1 MQNTLS
7 SIISCAV
14 YWQVGHLSELTGNTQ
29 QAIQFLE
36 IVIAS
41 TMHDA
46 GVLALLGALF
56 TKCNDEAK
64 ALYYYNESH
73 RVHPVNM
80 DIITFLGAFYVQQ
93 ELYEKAIPIFNLA
106 SKIQPNEVLNHTI
119 SWSSLKYLLLGVI
132 FSSLYIYSCV
142 YVFVYLHIRMCIC
155 MLHIC
160 IHTYGY
166 TYTQILIIY
175 AYMWSLKCLSFIIYI
190 ICMHHCNLHP

>member
-1 MQNTLS
+1 MLTD
-7 SIISCAV
+7 
-14 YWQVGHLSELTGNTQ
+14 LTGNTQ

-64 ALYYYNESH
+64 ALHYYNESH

-106 SKIQPNEVLNHTI
+106 SKIQPNEVFNHTT

-132 FSSLYIYSCV
+132 FSSLYILFMHTCTSVHV
-142 YVFVYLHIRMCIC
+142 YITDVHTCI
-155 MLHIC
+155 
-160 IHTYGY
+160 YAS

-175 AYMWSLKCLSFIIYI
+175 AYM
-190 ICMHHCNLHP
+190 